1 MQAQCKYTAYGKHM
15 TGIQQAGGKYTAHGN
30 HTASIWQ
37 AQCTRQVNGLQEEI
51 KPVVLSSTAGEGG

>member
-1 MQAQCKYTAYGKHM
+1 M
-15 TGIQQAGGKYTAHGN
+15 TGIQQAGGKYTAHGS

-51 KPVVLSSTAGEGG
+51 KPVVSSSTAGEGG